1 MLMRH
6 GQFGAARARY
16 QSVDMTSRIEGA
28 SPHGLVAILFDE
40 LLKALDAMAAA
51 IRRGDLAQRGT
62 RQARALSILHGLD
75 GSLDFEKGGDIAEGL
90 SAIYREA
97 RRLTIA
103 GGRANDAEQVMQARE
118 MVGEIASAWEQIAK
132 G

>member
-16 QSVDMTSRIEGA
+16 QSIDMTSRIEGA

-51 IRRGDLAQRGT
+51 IKRGDLGQRGT
-62 RQARALSILHGLD
+62 RQARALSILHGLE
-75 GSLDFEKGGDIAEGL
+75 GSLDFDKGGDIASGL
-90 SAIYREA
+90 AAIYREG
-97 RRLTIA
+97 RRLIIA
-103 GGRANDAEQVMQARE
+103 GGQTNDAEPVVQGPEVLN
-118 MVGEIASAWEQIAK
+118 EIPSAWEGI